1 MSRAGGTVR
10 LSRIFGD
17 NLSRIFTRPLKT
29 LGEKYFR
36 AVQKPDETFRTSRLG
51 LRPKHENRRRE
62 GCFAAETTQAWRGS
76 TGEWTLSRRHAVFP
90 SPSRPSPRLARVVS
104 PFGPS
109 PRRRTRNAPRHERSR
124 KHASFRRSRHEAKSI
139 RSGFV
144 VPSLRHPLHALAAR
158 PFPLLVGTAYYSG
171 TNGRTPFR
179 SLALPRVTRIAPCG
193 VFVTFRDAKRF
204 VFRAR
209 TNPKDAAPCRRRGEG
224 RANSVSNEAKPNG
237 RMLPSTAVSGTALQ
251 RRSRPFGREFSCFSP
266 KGSAVRADK
275 QLPQRGK
282 PHFSAAMANQE

>member
-1 MSRAGGTVR
+1 M
-10 LSRIFGD
+10 D

-76 TGEWTLSRRHAVFP
+76 TGEWTLSRRHAGFP

-124 KHASFRRSRHEAKSI
+124 KHASFRRQRHDAKSI

-144 VPSLRHPLHALAAR
+144 VPSLRHPSMPLPPVPSLCWLAPHIIAEQTER
-158 PFPLLVGTAYYSG
+158 RLFVLSPCLV
-171 TNGRTPFR
+171 
-179 SLALPRVTRIAPCG
+179 
-193 VFVTFRDAKRF
+193 
-204 VFRAR
+204 
-209 TNPKDAAPCRRRGEG
+209 
-224 RANSVSNEAKPNG
+224 
-237 RMLPSTAVSGTALQ
+237 
-251 RRSRPFGREFSCFSP
+251 
-266 KGSAVRADK
+266 
-275 QLPQRGK
+275 
-282 PHFSAAMANQE
+282 

>member
-1 MSRAGGTVR
+1 MANPSR

-17 NLSRIFTRPLKT
+17 DLSRIFTRPLKT

-36 AVQKPDETFRTSRLG
+36 AVQKPDETFHTSRLG

-76 TGEWTLSRRHAVFP
+76 TGEWTLSRRHAGFP

-139 RSGFV
+139 RPGFV

-158 PFPLLVGTAYYSG
+158 PFPLLLGTAYYSG
-171 TNGRTPFR
+171 TNGMTPFR

-209 TNPKDAAPCRRRGEG
+209 TNPKDAA
-224 RANSVSNEAKPNG
+224 AKP
-237 RMLPSTAVSGTALQ
+237 P
-251 RRSRPFGREFSCFSP
+251 
-266 KGSAVRADK
+266 VRTRIFVFQPEGLGCAD
-275 QLPQRGK
+275 
-282 PHFSAAMANQE
+282 

>member
-1 MSRAGGTVR
+1 MSFSFFADLSCQQCVETVSPPTCLALLYHNRRCRASAAVVHAYPGF
-10 LSRIFGD
+10 SDFGD

-36 AVQKPDETFRTSRLG
+36 AVQKPDETFRTSRPG

-124 KHASFRRSRHEAKSI
+124 KHASFRRQRHEAKSI

-144 VPSLRHPLHALAAR
+144 
-158 PFPLLVGTAYYSG
+158 G
-171 TNGRTPFR
+171 
-179 SLALPRVTRIAPCG
+179 
-193 VFVTFRDAKRF
+193 
-204 VFRAR
+204 
-209 TNPKDAAPCRRRGEG
+209 KDE
-224 RANSVSNEAKPNG
+224 
-237 RMLPSTAVSGTALQ
+237 L
-251 RRSRPFGREFSCFSP
+251 
-266 KGSAVRADK
+266 
-275 QLPQRGK
+275 
-282 PHFSAAMANQE
+282 